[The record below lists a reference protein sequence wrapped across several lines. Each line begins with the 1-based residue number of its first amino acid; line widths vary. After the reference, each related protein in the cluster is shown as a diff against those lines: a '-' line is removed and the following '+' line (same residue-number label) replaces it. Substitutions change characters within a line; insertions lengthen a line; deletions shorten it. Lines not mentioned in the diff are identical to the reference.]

1 MSDLVWQHLNLCPNG
16 DPGESLLD
24 AALAVRDGTII
35 WLGAAHELPR
45 EFDAWP
51 REDLGGAWVTPSLV
65 DCHTHLVFGGHR
77 ADEFALRLAGASY
90 EEIAR
95 AGGGIVSTVRAT
107 READE
112 QTLIAAAA
120 ARLEPLLAEG
130 VGAIEIKSG
139 YGLELASERKML
151 RVARELGR
159 RYPVSVYTTF
169 LGAHALP
176 PEFAGLPDAYIDEV
190 CQRML
195 PALADEGLVDA
206 VDVFCERIG
215 FTLAQSERVFE
226 AAQRHG
232 LPVKMHAEQL
242 SLSGGAALAARNCAL
257 SADHLEF
264 LDEAGVQ
271 AMREAGIVA
280 VLLPGAYYFIRE
292 TQLPPIELLR
302 RHGVPIA
309 LATDSNPGTSPA
321 TSLLAMLNLGCTLFR
336 LTVPEVLQGVTCNAA
351 RALGR
356 SERHGTLAP
365 GRQADFVAWSVTTLA
380 ELAYW
385 IGRPLAARVVHAGE
399 TVYER
404 QASAPAW
411 TSTSTATATSTRRT
425 EPRTDSLERS
435 GK

>member
-1 MSDLVWQHLNLCPNG
+1 MNDLVWHHLHLCPRGNP
-16 DPGESLLD
+16 DEVIRD
-24 AALAVRDGTII
+24 CALAVHDGKLV
-35 WLGAAHELPR
+35 WLGPAQALPVQYA
-45 EFDAWP
+45 AWP

-65 DCHTHLVFGGHR
+65 DCHTHLVYAGQR

-95 AGGGIVSTVRAT
+95 RGGGIVSTVRAT
-107 READE
+107 RAADE
-112 QTLIAAAA
+112 ETLLRASA

-139 YGLELASERKML
+139 YGLELASERRML
-151 RVARELGR
+151 RVARELAR

-176 PEFAGLPDAYIDEV
+176 PEFAGRADAYIDEV
-190 CQRML
+190 CERML

-226 AAQRHG
+226 AAARRN

-242 SLSGGAALAARNCAL
+242 SLMGGSALAARYRAL
-257 SADHLEF
+257 STDHLEF
-264 LDEAGVQ
+264 LDEAGVA
-271 AMREAGIVA
+271 AMKEAGTVA
-280 VLLPGAYYFIRE
+280 VLLPGAFYFIRE

-302 RHGVPIA
+302 RYEVPIA
-309 LATDSNPGTSPA
+309 IATDSNPGTSPA

-336 LTVPEVLQGVTCNAA
+336 LTVPEVLQGVTTHAA
-351 RALGR
+351 RALGQ
-356 SERHGTLAP
+356 SARHGVLEV
-365 GRQADFVAWSVTTLA
+365 GREADFVAWSVDTLA

-385 IGRPLAARVVHAGE
+385 IGRPLAARVVRAGV
-399 TVYER
+399 TVHR
-404 QASAPAW
+404 AQWPQAAGAF
-411 TSTSTATATSTRRT
+411 TKAEGA
-425 EPRTDSLERS
+425 
-435 GK
+435 